1 MTMTREL
8 QAHET
13 PPAEGAERAQ
23 YCACG
28 APWFMVCLRRDVIV
42 VRMRQKHHGAW
53 HYWEVPLDELVAE
66 INRTAAR
73 LQ

>member
-1 MTMTREL
+1 
-8 QAHET
+8 
-13 PPAEGAERAQ
+13 
-23 YCACG
+23 
-28 APWFMVCLRRDVIV
+28 MVCLRRDVIV

-66 INRTAAR
+66 VKRTAAR